1 MLLFVNEDNVK
12 PIKFYPYPHS
22 VLDRIHQEDYYENPD
37 VKYLREEIVELFKNN
52 GFKGNFIDNKVVFEI
67 EVYGKRIFYGFHDW
81 IFSVGFRVHQ
91 LP

>member
-1 MLLFVNEDNVK
+1 MSE
-12 PIKFYPYPHS
+12 
-22 VLDRIHQEDYYENPD
+22 YEIGDTRPPSDGNMWVAGISRCD
-37 VKYLREEIVELFKNN
+37 EENRH
-52 GFKGNFIDNKVVFEI
+52 GNQI